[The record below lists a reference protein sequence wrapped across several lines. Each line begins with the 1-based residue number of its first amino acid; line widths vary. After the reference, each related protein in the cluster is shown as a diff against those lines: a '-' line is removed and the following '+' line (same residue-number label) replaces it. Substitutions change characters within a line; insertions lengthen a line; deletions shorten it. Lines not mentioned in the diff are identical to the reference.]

1 MFVWFFVFFFQ
12 QKTAY
17 EVRISDWS
25 SDVCSSDLD
34 VAQQDGRDELHRLY
48 RHRRDRAL
56 RLAPRDDAAG
66 DIHLAQYPAAEDMPI
81 GVDVGGP
88 GDDAQYRV
96 ARAVGGRAFGHGF
109 KSGSSAK
116 GSSIDSSWPLPLD
129 RKTSPISAAP
139 SITDRPTP
147 AARSEEHTSE

>member
-1 MFVWFFVFFFQ
+1 
-12 QKTAY
+12 
-17 EVRISDWS
+17 
-25 SDVCSSDLD
+25 
-34 VAQQDGRDELHRLY
+34 
-48 RHRRDRAL
+48 
-56 RLAPRDDAAG
+56 
-66 DIHLAQYPAAEDMPI
+66 MPI

-147 AARSEEHTSE
+147 AAVAIIIRSEEHTSELQSLMRISYAVFCLKKKNKIRKTNK

>member
-1 MFVWFFVFFFQ
+1 
-12 QKTAY
+12 
-17 EVRISDWS
+17 
-25 SDVCSSDLD
+25 
-34 VAQQDGRDELHRLY
+34 
-48 RHRRDRAL
+48 
-56 RLAPRDDAAG
+56 
-66 DIHLAQYPAAEDMPI
+66 MPI

-147 AARSEEHTSE
+147 AAVAIIIWIVSASPIVKRSQPSAPTTASSDTSAKIGRASCRERVCQYVVISVVAVSLKKKIT

>member
-1 MFVWFFVFFFQ
+1 
-12 QKTAY
+12 
-17 EVRISDWS
+17 
-25 SDVCSSDLD
+25 
-34 VAQQDGRDELHRLY
+34 
-48 RHRRDRAL
+48 
-56 RLAPRDDAAG
+56 
-66 DIHLAQYPAAEDMPI
+66 MPI

-139 SITDRPTP
+139 SITATPTP
-147 AARSEEHTSE
+147 APVAIIIWLVSASPTVKRSQPRPPTTTTSTTTAIPFTTRPKRPPRQAEPPEG